1 MPTTHTTNDIDTF
14 IEVADDAPLDHGQE
28 PPGKAEPTI
37 AQLHYEL
44 IAANPYALTSDDV
57 VFETFARR
65 AGIPED
71 ERAAARLTYFSKG
84 QPCLRSSPLGKR
96 YGWGVHSDAEGRVAL
111 YPRESDEYARLA
123 ADPNVAHTR
132 AMRSKRA

>member
-1 MPTTHTTNDIDTF
+1 MHTTNYFDTF
-14 IEVADDAPLDHGQE
+14 IEIAEDSPIEAAQE
-28 PPGKAEPTI
+28 PPAKDVPTV

-44 IAANPYALTSDDV
+44 IAAQPYALTSDDV
-57 VFETFARR
+57 IFEAHARR
-65 AGIPED
+65 AGID
-71 ERAAARLTYFSKG
+71 EADRAAARDAFFSKG

-111 YPRESDEYARLA
+111 VPAGSDEYVRLA
-123 ADPNVAHTR
+123 ADPDIRHTR